1 MLDVGA
7 RVNEK
12 ELILRSSGRQS
23 IDTGLEGSVRSINL
37 TILIDN
43 NGTRRG
49 PNSKVG
55 RAPGRQKWACRDAAQ
70 PRSRQG
76 NNRKGTHDWKFLLD
90 ILDLNILAIK
100 MGSSRLNGH
109 ANKRDAFM
117 LLYLFKK

>member
-1 MLDVGA
+1 MLDVGT
-7 RVNEK
+7 RVNKK

-37 TILIDN
+37 AILIDN

-49 PNSKVG
+49 PDSKVW
-55 RAPGRQKWACRDAAQ
+55 RATGRQNWACRDAAQ

-90 ILDLNILAIK
+90 ILDLSILAIK
-100 MGSSRLNGH
+100 MGNSRLNGR
-109 ANKRDAFM
+109 AKRDAIM